1 MSHDSKPSDA
11 RRAEFPALQEF
22 LRGYLHQDMREEY
35 ASVAS
40 AAKHFWM
47 EADEEQR
54 KAIHEEWARLLSQFK
69 DRPLAEL
76 NRTLATELGG
86 AQLLEAAD
94 VKAIS
99 AAFQK

>member
-1 MSHDSKPSDA
+1 MSHDSKSSEV
-11 RRAEFPALQEF
+11 RRADFPALREF

-40 AAKHFWM
+40 AVKHFWM
-47 EADEEQR
+47 DADAQQR
-54 KAIHEEWARLLSQFK
+54 EFVREEWDRLTSQFK

-76 NRTLATELGG
+76 NRALTRELGS
-86 AQLLEAAD
+86 AQLLEPAD

-99 AAFQK
+99 AAFKE